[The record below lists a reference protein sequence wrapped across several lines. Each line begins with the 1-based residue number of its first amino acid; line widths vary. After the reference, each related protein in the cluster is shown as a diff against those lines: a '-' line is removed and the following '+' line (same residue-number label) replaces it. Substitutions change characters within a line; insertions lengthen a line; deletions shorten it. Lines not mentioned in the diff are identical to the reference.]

1 MEKSSFITRFTQE
14 FETEIPATRKCLERI
29 SESLYDWKPHETSM
43 TMGYLTQL
51 VAEIPKWLAI
61 MISDSVI
68 DFKTFQH
75 MTAKNTAETLG
86 QFDDHLQQVRE
97 ALKDL
102 TDDRLFKPF
111 ILKDG
116 DNVMINS
123 SLAENLAS
131 TLNHWIHHR
140 GQLTVYMRLNDIAV
154 PSIYGPSGDENPF
167 RK

>member
-1 MEKSSFITRFTQE
+1 MDNSSFITRFAQE
-14 FETEIPATRKCLERI
+14 FEAEIPATRKCLERI
-29 SESLYDWKPHETSM
+29 PESLYDWKPHETSA

-51 VAEIPKWLAI
+51 VAEIPKWLAV

-75 MTAKNTAETLG
+75 MTAKNTGEMLA

-102 TDDRLFKPF
+102 TDDRLSKPF
-111 ILKDG
+111 VLKDG
-116 DNVMINS
+116 DNIMINS

-140 GQLTVYMRLNDIAV
+140 GQLTVYMRLRGIAV